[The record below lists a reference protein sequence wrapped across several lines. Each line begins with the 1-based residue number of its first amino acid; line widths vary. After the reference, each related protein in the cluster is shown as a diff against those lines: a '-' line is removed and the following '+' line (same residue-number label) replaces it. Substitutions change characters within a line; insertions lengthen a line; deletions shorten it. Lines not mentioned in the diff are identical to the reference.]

1 MVGINMDGPSR
12 ERVMKLIEEK
22 DRIEREI
29 QEQSDILATNNVGM
43 HDSLVDSD
51 GYPRNDIDVYK
62 VRHTRHQIICL
73 QNDHKAIM
81 KRIEEGLYEVHSEFR
96 GSSNTGTSQQAT
108 SATYTNG
115 HAINNIN
122 RTVTE
127 DRCFAIVGFVHD
139 GSTRHQ
145 IICLQNDHKAIM
157 KRIEEGL
164 YEVHSEFR
172 GSSNTGTSQQATSAT
187 YTNGHA
193 INNIN
198 RTVTEDRCFAIVGFV
213 HDGSPADL
221 AGLLQN
227 DKILQFGSINHSNFS
242 DVTQVHQIVSHS
254 VGQRIEVRVKRDQN
268 VISLS
273 VVPRPWTHPGLLG
286 CQIRRYTES

>member
-1 MVGINMDGPSR
+1 MVGINMNGPSR

-29 QEQSDILATNNVGM
+29 QEQSAILLTNNVGM

-62 VRHTRHQIICL
+62 VRHARHQIICL

-81 KRIEEGLYEVHSEFR
+81 KKIEEGLFEVHSEFR

-108 SATYTNG
+108 SAPYTNG
-115 HAINNIN
+115 HAMNNVS
-122 RTVTE
+122 RPV
-127 DRCFAIVGFVHD
+127 
-139 GSTRHQ
+139 S
-145 IICLQNDHKAIM
+145 
-157 KRIEEGL
+157 
-164 YEVHSEFR
+164 
-172 GSSNTGTSQQATSAT
+172 
-187 YTNGHA
+187 
-193 INNIN
+193 
-198 RTVTEDRCFAIVGFV
+198 EDRCFAIVGFV

-227 DKILQFGSINHSNFS
+227 DKILQFGSINHCNFS

-268 VISLS
+268 VISLT
-273 VVPRPWTHPGLLG
+273 VVPRPWAHPGLLG
-286 CQIRRYTES
+286 CQIRRYMET